1 MSSCVLQKLSKLTFL
16 IQIRICTLE
25 NNFKFF
31 LVFIFLE
38 NVLQYFF
45 LYFNDLFLTHS
56 YFFVFMFLFQLLL
69 FSYFDFCFFRIF
81 FYIRNVFSYRSFRS
95 FRYNMLSFKK
105 QYNEY
110 KKLLYYFYTI
120 FLQKTTIQKIQ
131 GT

>member
-31 LVFIFLE
+31 LVFIFFRKSFI
-38 NVLQYFF
+38 VFF
-45 LYFNDLFLTHS
+45 LYFNNLFLTHS
-56 YFFVFMFLFQLLL
+56 YFFVFMFLFQFLL

-110 KKLLYYFYTI
+110 KMFLYYFYTI